1 MKKLVSLL
9 ICLILCVSVLSTV
22 CFAERVK
29 VGYAGDLNL
38 DEKANIVDIVLI
50 RANIKNGSGFDENQ
64 QRCADINT
72 DNKIDNTDIVYLRN
86 IIVNSKT
93 IGEAYITKN
102 LPEIDTS
109 KPLVALTFDDG
120 PNVTTTKEVLEV
132 LEKHGVVASFFV
144 IGNNIDDNSA
154 KVMLDAYLKGNEI
167 NSHSTAHEYMDQM
180 TVEEIKE
187 DIENTSDLIF
197 NVIGEYPKFFRPP
210 YLAVSDE
217 MWEPIDMGFICGVGC
232 NDWNNKVTVE
242 ERIEKTLKKTK
253 DGTIILLHDASGNSK
268 TVEAIDTIIPKLLS
282 EGYQFV
288 TVSQLFE
295 AKGVTPEIYELYT
308 VVN

>member
-1 MKKLVSLL
+1 MKRIVSLL
-9 ICLILCVSVLSTV
+9 VCLMLCVSVFSTV
-22 CFAERVK
+22 CSAERVK
-29 VGYAGDLNL
+29 AGF
-38 DEKANIVDIVLI
+38 A
-50 RANIKNGSGFDENQ
+50 G
-64 QRCADINT
+64 DINT
-72 DNKIDNTDIVYLRN
+72 DETADIIDVVLIRSHIIGNFTFNENQNRCGDINVDNGIDVIDVVMLRN
-86 IIVNSKT
+86 IIINK
-93 IGEAYITKN
+93 IGTPEVYITKN

-144 IGNNIDDNSA
+144 IGNNINDNSA

-167 NSHSTAHEYMDQM
+167 NSHSTEHAYMDQM
-180 TVEEIKE
+180 TVEEIKA
-187 DIENTSDLIF
+187 DIENTSNLIF

-217 MWEPIDMGFICGVGC
+217 MWENIDMGFICGIGC

-253 DGTIILLHDASGNSK
+253 DGTIILLHDSSGNSK
-268 TVEAIDTIIPKLLS
+268 TVEAIDTIIPKLL
-282 EGYQFV
+282 EQGYQFV